1 MGCTD
6 RIDIQRQQS
15 STAHMAIAPHD
26 SLITALSQPGW
37 RDFME
42 LTKPKVSLL
51 IVFTAIV
58 GMVLA
63 SPGMVPLP
71 ALVFGTLGIA
81 MASGSAATLNH
92 ILDRHIDKQ
101 MARTRRRPLATGNL
115 RTSQALA
122 FAGVLCI
129 GSMMLLWLSTGGLCA
144 LLTFGSVIGYAVI
157 YTGWLKRATPQNI
170 VIGGAAGAAPP
181 VLGWVAVTH
190 SIDAQALVLFMI
202 IFTWTP
208 PHFWSLAIARPALHG
223 LAHSMHADSRRRWH
237 EWIDLFGGRA
247 RARCALSL
255 PGRGSSPRTSAR
267 PSHSNLSFLHHLP
280 YGSVRC
286 IHRRSLLQAVLVRM
300 WIADGTFSSSTPQT
314 GDSVDRR
321 NAVTLISINRVPSN
335 SLY

>member
-1 MGCTD
+1 
-6 RIDIQRQQS
+6 
-15 STAHMAIAPHD
+15 MAIASSDP
-26 SLITALSQPGW
+26 LITALSRPWW
-37 RDFME
+37 RDFIE

-71 ALVFGTLGIA
+71 VLVFGTLGIA

-92 ILDRHIDKQ
+92 ILDRRIDRQ

-115 RTSQALA
+115 RTSQALV
-122 FAGVLCI
+122 FAGILCV
-129 GSMMLLWLSTGGLCA
+129 GSMMVLWLSAGTLCA
-144 LLTFGSVIGYAVI
+144 LLTFGSIIGYAVI

-208 PHFWSLAIARPALHG
+208 PHFWSLAMARREEYAKVGIPMLPVTHGIPYTRRQILLYTVLLILCTLIPTVIGMSGLIYLAAALVLDTRFLYLALALHRGARPDLPIRTFRFSITYLMA
-223 LAHSMHADSRRRWH
+223 
-237 EWIDLFGGRA
+237 LFGA
-247 RARCALSL
+247 
-255 PGRGSSPRTSAR
+255 
-267 PSHSNLSFLHHLP
+267 F
-280 YGSVRC
+280 
-286 IHRRSLLQAVLVRM
+286 
-300 WIADGTFSSSTPQT
+300 IADHYC
-314 GDSVDRR
+314 RLL
-321 NAVTLISINRVPSN
+321 A
-335 SLY
+335 

>member
-1 MGCTD
+1 
-6 RIDIQRQQS
+6 
-15 STAHMAIAPHD
+15 MAIAPHD
-26 SLITALSQPGW
+26 SLITALSQPAW

-42 LTKPKVSLL
+42 LTKPKVSSL

-92 ILDRHIDKQ
+92 ILDRRIDKQ
-101 MARTRRRPLATGNL
+101 MARTRRRPLATGSL

-122 FAGVLCI
+122 FAGVLCV
-129 GSMMLLWLSTGGLCA
+129 GSMALLWLSVGSLCA
-144 LLTFGSVIGYAVI
+144 LLTFGSVIGYAVV

-190 SIDAQALVLFMI
+190 SLDAQALVLFMI

-208 PHFWSLAIARPALHG
+208 PHFWSLAIARREEYAKVGIPMLPVTHGIPYTRLQILLYTVLLILCTLIPAVIGMSGLIYLAAALALDARFLYLALALHRG
-223 LAHSMHADSRRRWH
+223 VRPDLPIRTFRFSITYLMA
-237 EWIDLFGGRA
+237 LFGA
-247 RARCALSL
+247 
-255 PGRGSSPRTSAR
+255 
-267 PSHSNLSFLHHLP
+267 F
-280 YGSVRC
+280 
-286 IHRRSLLQAVLVRM
+286 
-300 WIADGTFSSSTPQT
+300 IADHYCRLL
-314 GDSVDRR
+314 V
-321 NAVTLISINRVPSN
+321 
-335 SLY
+335 